1 MTLSKNPKVPTVDAS
16 KALGRALK
24 DSYRI
29 QNILLARICASMLP
43 ITANQTAGGLPKRGK
58 ETLVR
63 LLTEQAA
70 ADRELIN
77 IIDEQRTN
85 IRAAAEIID
94 RTTIEDID
102 GRFLA
107 IEGEIVGLKLKK

>member
-1 MTLSKNPKVPTVDAS
+1 MTLSKNPKAPAVDAS
-16 KALGRALK
+16 NALGHALK

-29 QNILLARICASMLP
+29 QNILLARIGASMLP

-63 LLTEQAA
+63 LLNEQAA

-77 IIDEQRTN
+77 IIDEQRTK
-85 IRAAAEIID
+85 IRAAAEILDNII
-94 RTTIEDID
+94 TEEMD
-102 GRFLA
+102 GQFLA
-107 IEGEIVGLKLKK
+107 LGAEIAGLRFKK